1 MILFRIHRLKRRAL
15 KVVQLEETRVQEVV
29 WIPFVSPA
37 CDHTNS
43 FEDNPDVVMV
53 SVDNYMD
60 YTYDSCQHE
69 FTPGQ
74 MERMRDQMIIYR
86 GVLI

>member
-1 MILFRIHRLKRRAL
+1 M
-15 KVVQLEETRVQEVV
+15 
-29 WIPFVSPA
+29 
-37 CDHTNS
+37 
-43 FEDNPDVVMV
+43 DNPDVVMV